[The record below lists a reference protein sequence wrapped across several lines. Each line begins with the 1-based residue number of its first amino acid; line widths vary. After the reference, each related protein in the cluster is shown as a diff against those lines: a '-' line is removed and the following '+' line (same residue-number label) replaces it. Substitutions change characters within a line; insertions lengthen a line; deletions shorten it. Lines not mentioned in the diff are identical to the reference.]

1 MTFRAIVKNLTKTV
15 SLKSESNRNMMI
27 QLNSLSSSSDEDVV
41 DDDEEVELLANDE
54 CKLKEVVETNGESN
68 NEIPATTYNR
78 NNRKRSSCGV
88 KCIWC
93 FLFCVAVLGVGY
105 ILKRSLARNA
115 KHPGD
120 GNIKVVEE
128 DDIDQAVPPQ
138 KTSLNIFDKII
149 TKKTKLESCSDFDVK
164 MLWYKKFDKFK
175 TESAIRILDL
185 NDDGVDDLVSGFV
198 TTLETKSDMKDDERR
213 AICMKYY
220 NGINPCQGGVFALD
234 GISGD
239 RLWLHYTQH
248 EIYSINCNADI
259 NQDGVADCLVGGR
272 AGLFQALNGKNGNLL
287 WDDKGNS
294 ETEVTFHPSWLFL
307 WKFFFRF

>member
-15 SLKSESNRNMMI
+15 PLKSESNRNMMI
-27 QLNSLSSSSDEDVV
+27 QLKSLSSSSDEDVV

-54 CKLKEVVETNGESN
+54 CKLKDVVETNGESN

-198 TTLETKSDMKDDERR
+198 TTLETT
-213 AICMKYY
+213 
-220 NGINPCQGGVFALD
+220 
-234 GISGD
+234 

-294 ETEVTFHPSWLFL
+294 ETEVTFYPSRLFL